1 MPSDRSGHVDVDGLA
16 VWTEEWGDPEG
27 VPVYLCQRMGA
38 QTFEWEPSFL
48 AELVGAGYRVIGHD
62 YRGFGN
68 SEPGEPDRYD
78 FIHLV
83 DDALGVIETLGL
95 GPAHIVG
102 TSMGGVLARWMVL
115 RRPSIA
121 RSLTMLS
128 TSPGDM
134 KLPIGSPEFK
144 AVASDPP
151 GPSVEARE
159 DYIVRE
165 LAVLSDDRFDRERAI
180 DRAREAVHRGWHLDE
195 MRRLMRAA
203 NKRTDDERV
212 WQNSTPIDLPMFIAH
227 GTTDTVLPV
236 VHGYALAEMYPQAEL
251 LIIEGMCHELQPH
264 YVEQLWSR
272 WSAFLRRVDSSL

>member
-1 MPSDRSGHVDVDGLA
+1 MQSDRSRHVDAGGLA
-16 VWTEEWGDPEG
+16 IWIEEWGAPDGTPMF
-27 VPVYLCQRMGA
+27 LCQRMGA
-38 QTFEWEPSFL
+38 QTFEWEPAILSK
-48 AELVGAGYRVIGHD
+48 LVDAGYRVIGHD
-62 YRGFGN
+62 YRGFGY
-68 SEPGEPDRYD
+68 SAPGEPDRYD

-83 DDALGVIETLGL
+83 DDALGVIDALEL

-115 RRPSIA
+115 RRPAIA

-144 AVASDPP
+144 AVASNPP
-151 GPSVEARE
+151 GPSVEERE

-165 LAVLSDDRFDRERAI
+165 LAVLSDERFDSGRARE
-180 DRAREAVHRGWHLDE
+180 RAREAVSRGWHLDE

-212 WQNSTPIDLPMFIAH
+212 WQNSTPIEVPMFIAH

-236 VHGYALAEMYPQAEL
+236 VHGYALSELYPAAEL

-264 YVEQLWSR
+264 HVDELWPR
-272 WSAFLRRVDSSL
+272 WSAFLRRADAGR

>member
-1 MPSDRSGHVDVDGLA
+1 MKSDRSGPVDAGGLA
-16 VWTEEWGDPEG
+16 IWTEEWGDPSG
-27 VPVYLCQRMGA
+27 VPVFLCQRMGA
-38 QTFEWEPSFL
+38 QTFEWEPSLL

-62 YRGFGN
+62 YRGFGY
-68 SEPGEPDRYD
+68 SEAGEPDRYD
-78 FIHLV
+78 FSHLV

-144 AVASDPP
+144 AVASNPP
-151 GPSVEARE
+151 GPSVAERE

-165 LAVLSDDRFDRERAI
+165 LAVLSDEHFDAARAL
-180 DRAREAVHRGWHLDE
+180 DRAREAVHRGWYLDE

-212 WQNSTPIDLPMFIAH
+212 WQNSTPIEVPMFIAH

-251 LIIEGMCHELQPH
+251 LIIDGMCHELQPH
-264 YVEQLWSR
+264 YVEQLWAR
-272 WSAFLRRVDSSL
+272 WSAFLRRADDSQ

>member
-1 MPSDRSGHVDVDGLA
+1 MQSHRSHHVDAGGINI
-16 VWTEEWGDPEG
+16 WIEEWGDPG
-27 VPVYLCQRMGA
+27 GRPMFLCQRMGA
-38 QTFEWEPSFL
+38 QTFEWEPSMLAAL
-48 AELVGAGYRVIGHD
+48 AESGYRVIAHD
-62 YRGFGN
+62 YRGFGY
-68 SEPGEPDRYD
+68 SEPGLPDRYE

-83 DDALGVIETLGL
+83 NDALGAIDALEL

-115 RRPSIA
+115 TRPAIA

-134 KLPIGSPEFK
+134 KLPIGSPEFQ
-144 AVASDPP
+144 AVASNPP

-165 LAVLSDDRFDRERAI
+165 LAVLSDTRFDSSRAL
-180 DRAREAVHRGWHLDE
+180 DRAREAVNRGWYLDQ

-212 WQNSTPIDLPMFIAH
+212 WQN
-227 GTTDTVLPV
+227 
-236 VHGYALAEMYPQAEL
+236 
-251 LIIEGMCHELQPH
+251 
-264 YVEQLWSR
+264 
-272 WSAFLRRVDSSL
+272 